1 MSKLFENVEINEK
14 EYNQFDLSHE
24 VKLSGKMGELIPILV
39 EPTIPGDT
47 FKVTS
52 NLMARFAPLIAP
64 VMHKVKI
71 HVHYFYVPNRI
82 LWDGWKEHLTGDKD
96 GNDIRVWPHIAYLG
110 NADRSS
116 LIDYMGLPV
125 SGDEVDTVDGVNVSL
140 LPFNAYQ
147 KIYDEYYRD
156 QNLIESDYEMLEDGY
171 QSNDSWQRNT
181 QMRKR
186 AWEHDYFTSSL
197 PFAQKGPEVK
207 LPLGTQADL
216 KSDGGGGARL
226 TYLGSPVA
234 NKPLQTNNS
243 AYISDATNILDLNLD
258 ETWYADLE
266 NVVGATIAEFR
277 KSLALQHFLELNA
290 RAGTRYNEYIKV
302 HYGTE
307 VGDARINRPEYIGGF
322 TTPMQISEVLQTSS
336 TDATTPQ
343 GNMSGHGV
351 AIGGGKSSG
360 YYCREHGYIMGIM
373 SIRPRSTYQ
382 QGIPKHFMKDDK
394 FDHYLNAFAHIG
406 EQPVYGAEI
415 ALGSQGDNEWIF
427 GYQSRYAEYKFAMN
441 RVCGDFKASLDFYHL
456 GRKFAN
462 VPRLNQEFIECKYE
476 EFNRIFAVQ
485 DGTDN
490 VWIHV
495 DNQVKARRNMPVFGN
510 PKII

>member
-156 QNLIESDYEMLEDGY
+156 QNLIESDYEMLEDG
-171 QSNDSWQRNT
+171 
-181 QMRKR
+181 
-186 AWEHDYFTSSL
+186 
-197 PFAQKGPEVK
+197 
-207 LPLGTQADL
+207 
-216 KSDGGGGARL
+216 
-226 TYLGSPVA
+226 
-234 NKPLQTNNS
+234 
-243 AYISDATNILDLNLD
+243 
-258 ETWYADLE
+258 
-266 NVVGATIAEFR
+266 
-277 KSLALQHFLELNA
+277 
-290 RAGTRYNEYIKV
+290 
-302 HYGTE
+302 
-307 VGDARINRPEYIGGF
+307 
-322 TTPMQISEVLQTSS
+322 
-336 TDATTPQ
+336 
-343 GNMSGHGV
+343 
-351 AIGGGKSSG
+351 
-360 YYCREHGYIMGIM
+360 
-373 SIRPRSTYQ
+373 
-382 QGIPKHFMKDDK
+382 
-394 FDHYLNAFAHIG
+394 
-406 EQPVYGAEI
+406 
-415 ALGSQGDNEWIF
+415 
-427 GYQSRYAEYKFAMN
+427 
-441 RVCGDFKASLDFYHL
+441 
-456 GRKFAN
+456 
-462 VPRLNQEFIECKYE
+462 
-476 EFNRIFAVQ
+476 
-485 DGTDN
+485 
-490 VWIHV
+490 
-495 DNQVKARRNMPVFGN
+495 
-510 PKII
+510 